1 MRVSGWWRVALLLA
15 CGGDDAEGTR
25 ARADYVA
32 AAAGDFYAAPFPD
45 LGRDVGDVDSL
56 PAPRETDILATLRAI
71 ASEATGFGATSTIYF
86 AFEAPLAPIAIAPND
101 SVAHDDAGRLVSPV
115 VLIDLDATPARALP
129 IEVRYRDDGGPFGAP
144 NLLSILPLQGVPM
157 TPGHRHAAV
166 ITRQLRDATDAR
178 VGVSDAVR
186 ALRRGEA
193 PAGLDA
199 SIAEEQRRAL
209 GELEAL
215 GLEVAAFAL
224 FTPVDAAAPMR
235 ALRDAIVEE
244 RPAPTRDFALIE
256 THADFCVFASE
267 LPMPVYQRGDPP
279 FSGGGGDIAFD
290 DVGAPILAGTETA
303 RVFVT
308 LPRAP
313 MPSAGFP
320 TVVFS
325 RTGGGGDRPLI
336 DRGVRDAS
344 GMAIE
349 PGSGPARDFARV
361 GFAGVSVDGPHG
373 GARNVT
379 GEDEQFLVFNV
390 ANPRALR
397 DNVRQSAAELALVA
411 HLLGEWRFDAS
422 ACEGVAIDEARLD
435 DGTLALMGHSMG
447 ATIAP
452 LTAAF
457 EPRYRALLLSGAGG
471 SWIQNVVHKEKPVV
485 VRPFAELLLRTPM
498 SYALH
503 EHDPALMLLQW
514 AGEGADPPVFGEA
527 IRARGTH
534 VLMMQGIVDHYIL
547 PPIANATSLALG
559 LDLAGG
565 SLDAEDARLD
575 RFTPLA
581 ELLPLVD
588 GTTREL
594 PASANRDDGSVTR
607 IVTQHAEDGVEDGHE
622 VVFQLDAP
630 KAEYRCFL
638 ASLARGEVPTV
649 SRDCE

>member
-1 MRVSGWWRVALLLA
+1 MRVSGWWLAIALLA
-15 CGGDDAEGTR
+15 CGDDAEGTR
-25 ARADYVA
+25 ARTDYVA
-32 AAAGDFYAAPFPD
+32 AGEGEFYAAPFPD
-45 LGRDVGDVDSL
+45 LGREVGDAASL
-56 PAPRETDILATLRAI
+56 PAPRETDILVSLRAI

-86 AFEAPLAPIAIAPND
+86 AFEAPLAPLAIAPND
-101 SVAHDDAGRLVSPV
+101 SVARDDAGELTSPV
-115 VLIDLDATPARALP
+115 VLIDLDATPPRALP

-157 TPGHRHAAV
+157 TPGHRHAAA
-166 ITRQLRDATDAR
+166 ITRDVRDATNTR
-178 VGVSDAVR
+178 VAISDAVR
-186 ALRRGEA
+186 AIRRGEV

-199 SIAEEQRRAL
+199 TIADEQRRAL
-209 GELEAL
+209 NELDAL

-224 FTPVDAAAPMR
+224 FTPADAAAPMR

-244 RPAPTRDFALIE
+244 RPALTRDFALIE
-256 THADFCVFASE
+256 THDDFCVFASE
-267 LPMPVYQRGDPP
+267 LPVPVYQRGDPP
-279 FSGGGGDIAFD
+279 FSRGGGDIAFD
-290 DVGAPILAGTETA
+290 DAGAPVLARTETA

-308 LPRAP
+308 LPRVP

-349 PGSGPARDFARV
+349 PGSGPARDFAQV

-373 GARNVT
+373 GVRNVT

-422 ACEGVAIDEARLD
+422 ACEGLAIDEARLD
-435 DGTLALMGHSMG
+435 DQTLALMGHSMG

-565 SLDAEDARLD
+565 SLDADDARLD
-575 RFTPLA
+575 RFTPLV

-622 VVFQLDAP
+622 VVFQLDTP

>member
-1 MRVSGWWRVALLLA
+1 MLTLA
-15 CGGDDAEGTR
+15 CGGDAPDGVR
-25 ARADYVA
+25 ARTDYVA

-45 LGRDVGDVDSL
+45 LGRDVGDVAAL
-56 PAPRETDILATLRAI
+56 PAPRETDILVSLKTLVG
-71 ASEATGFGATSTIYF
+71 EAPGFGSTSTIYF
-86 AFEAPLAPIAIAPND
+86 AFEGPLAPLSLEPND
-101 SVAHDDAGRLVSPV
+101 TVRRDAGERFESPV
-115 VLIDLDATPARALP
+115 LLVDLDATPPRALP

-166 ITRQLRDATDAR
+166 ITREVRDATDAR
-178 VGVSDAVR
+178 IGISDAVR
-186 ALRRGEA
+186 ALRRGDA
-193 PAGLDA
+193 PPGLEDA
-199 SIAEEQRRAL
+199 IADEQRRAL
-209 GELEAL
+209 FELDAL
-215 GLEVAAFAL
+215 DLEVAAFAL
-224 FTPVDAAAPMR
+224 VTPADAAAPMR
-235 ALRDAIVEE
+235 ALRDAIVVE
-244 RPAPTRDFALIE
+244 RPTLTREFALLE
-256 THADFCVFASE
+256 THEHFCVFSSE
-267 LPMPVYQRGDPP
+267 LPVPVYQRGEPP
-279 FSGGGGDIAFD
+279 FSREGGDIVFD
-290 DVGAPILAGTETA
+290 DAGAPILVRTETA

-313 MPSAGFP
+313 MPSGGFP

-344 GMAIE
+344 GSPIE
-349 PGSGPARDFARV
+349 TGSGPARDFARV

-373 GARNVT
+373 GARNVS
-379 GEDEQFLVFNV
+379 GEDEQFLVFNI

-411 HLLGEWRFDAS
+411 HLLGAWRFDAS
-422 ACEGVAIDEARLD
+422 ACEGLAIDDARLD

-471 SWIQNVVHKEKPVV
+471 SWIENVVHKEKPVV
-485 VRPFAELLLRTPM
+485 VRPFAEVLLRTPM
-498 SYALH
+498 SYTLH

-527 IRARGTH
+527 IRAQGTH

-547 PPIANATSLALG
+547 PPIANATSLSLG
-559 LDLAGG
+559 LDLAGDA
-565 SLDAEDARLD
+565 LDADDDRLD

-581 ELLPLVD
+581 ELLPLAD
-588 GTTREL
+588 GTTRAL
-594 PASANRDDGSVTR
+594 PVTANRDDGSVTR
-607 IVTQHAEDGVEDGHE
+607 VVTQHAEDGVEDGHE
-622 VVFQLDAP
+622 VVFQNDAP

>member
-1 MRVSGWWRVALLLA
+1 MRVSGWWLAITLLA
-15 CGGDDAEGTR
+15 CGGDDVEGAR
-25 ARADYVA
+25 ARTDYVA

-45 LGRDVGDVDSL
+45 LGRTVGDVASL
-56 PAPRETDILATLRAI
+56 PAPRETDILVSLKAI
-71 ASEATGFGATSTIYF
+71 AGEADGFGATSTIYF
-86 AFEAPLAPIAIAPND
+86 AFEAPLAPLAIEPND
-101 SVAHDDAGRLVSPV
+101 SVARDDVGALASPV
-115 VLIDLDATPARALP
+115 VLIDLDATPPRALP

-166 ITRQLRDATDAR
+166 ITREVRDAMDVR
-178 VGVSDAVR
+178 VGISDAVR
-186 ALRRGEA
+186 ALRRGDA
-193 PAGLDA
+193 PAGLDTA
-199 SIAEEQRRAL
+199 IADEQRRAL

-224 FTPVDAAAPMR
+224 FSPADAAAPMR

-244 RPAPTRDFALIE
+244 RPELTRDFAIIE
-256 THADFCVFASE
+256 THDDFCVFASE
-267 LPMPVYQRGDPP
+267 LPMPVYQRGEPP
-279 FSGGGGDIAFD
+279 FAREGGDIAFD
-290 DVGAPILAGTETA
+290 DAGAPILARTEIA

-373 GARNVT
+373 GARNVS

-422 ACEGVAIDEARLD
+422 GCEGLAIDEARLD
-435 DGTLALMGHSMG
+435 DTKLALMGHSMG

-485 VRPFAELLLRTPM
+485 VRPFAEVLLRTPT

-547 PPIANATSLALG
+547 PPIANATSLALA

-565 SLDAEDARLD
+565 SLDADDPELD

-581 ELLPLVD
+581 ELLPLVE
-588 GTTREL
+588 GTTRDL
-594 PASANRDDGSVTR
+594 PASANGDDGRVTR

>member
-1 MRVSGWWRVALLLA
+1 MRVSGWWLAVALLA
-15 CGGDDAEGTR
+15 CGGDDAEGMR
-25 ARADYVA
+25 ARMDYVA

-45 LGRDVGDVDSL
+45 LGRGVGDVTSL
-56 PAPRETDILATLRAI
+56 PAPRETDILVSLKAI
-71 ASEATGFGATSTIYF
+71 ASEADGFGATSTIYF
-86 AFEAPLAPIAIAPND
+86 AFEAPLSPIAIEPNE
-101 SVAHDDAGRLVSPV
+101 SVARDDAGELTSPV

-144 NLLSILPLQGVPM
+144 NLLSILPLQGLPM

-166 ITRQLRDATDAR
+166 ITRDVRDAADAR
-178 VGVSDAVR
+178 VGISDAVR

-199 SIAEEQRRAL
+199 PIADEQRRAL

-224 FTPVDAAAPMR
+224 FSPADAAAPMR
-235 ALRDAIVEE
+235 ALRDTIVEE
-244 RPAPTRDFALIE
+244 RPALARDFALIE
-256 THADFCVFASE
+256 THDDFCVFASE
-267 LPMPVYQRGDPP
+267 LPMPVYQRGEPP
-279 FSGGGGDIAFD
+279 FSRAGGDIAFD
-290 DVGAPILAGTETA
+290 DAGAPILVRTETA

-344 GMAIE
+344 GAPIE

-411 HLLGEWRFDAS
+411 HLLGDWRFDAS
-422 ACEGVAIDEARLD
+422 ACEGLAIEEARLD
-435 DGTLALMGHSMG
+435 DQTLALMGHSMG

-485 VRPFAELLLRTPM
+485 VRPFAEVLLRTPM

-514 AGEGADPPVFGEA
+514 AGEGADPPVFGAA

-565 SLDAEDARLD
+565 SLDADDARLD

-594 PASANRDDGSVTR
+594 PASANRADGRVTR